1 LVAFGILA
9 SAHFKWTSN
18 FASKFTEK
26 VNILLLCVVYY
37 ICTSYSRNENY
48 GLNHVFCFSLQQ
60 NLERPWE
67 HEQKAELVLKI
78 LIACPDLMKCVLSNV
93 EPYLEPRVS
102 VKWLKAVNFVKQ
114 VKLSENVLIHFSCTV
129 K

>member
-1 LVAFGILA
+1 M
-9 SAHFKWTSN
+9 N
-18 FASKFTEK
+18 
-26 VNILLLCVVYY
+26 C
-37 ICTSYSRNENY
+37 
-48 GLNHVFCFSLQQ
+48 VFCLSFQQ

-93 EPYLEPRVS
+93 EPYLEPRIS

-114 VKLSENVLIHFSCTV
+114 VTLSESVLIHFCCSVNCH
-129 K
+129 KIDIFLLL